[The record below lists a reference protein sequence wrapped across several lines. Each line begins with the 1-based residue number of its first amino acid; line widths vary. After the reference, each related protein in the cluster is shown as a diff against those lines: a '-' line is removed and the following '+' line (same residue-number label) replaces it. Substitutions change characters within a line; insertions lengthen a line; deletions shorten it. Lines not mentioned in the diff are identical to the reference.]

1 MGPSI
6 QSIKNIGSVDVQWRL
21 ESVRGA
27 GFSIS
32 GAAPEA
38 LAKSMVEY
46 NSKMTANSY
55 AFMRFD
61 KFAAFV
67 ISITT
72 NSQKK
77 RNMLDRE
84 NDKSS
89 RLPAP
94 ARQF

>member
-1 MGPSI
+1 MIEGLSY
-6 QSIKNIGSVDVQWRL
+6 G
-21 ESVRGA
+21 RGA
-27 GFSIS
+27 GVSTS

-38 LAKSMVEY
+38 LVEY
-46 NSKMTANSY
+46 MAEQNSKTSANSY
-55 AFMRFD
+55 RFMRFD

-67 ISITT
+67 ISITS

>member
-1 MGPSI
+1 M
-6 QSIKNIGSVDVQWRL
+6 IGDLRRG
-21 ESVRGA
+21 RGA
-27 GFSIS
+27 GLSTSAAAAAAFVGCMAEQNSITS
-32 GAAPEA
+32 
-38 LAKSMVEY
+38 
-46 NSKMTANSY
+46 ANSY
-55 AFMRFD
+55 RFMRFD

-72 NSQKK
+72 NPQKK

-94 ARQF
+94 ARQS

>member
-1 MGPSI
+1 MGGAVF
-6 QSIKNIGSVDVQWRL
+6 NA
-21 ESVRGA
+21 RGA
-27 GFSIS
+27 VTK
-32 GAAPEA
+32 ALVKRMPEQNA
-38 LAKSMVEY
+38 TMS
-46 NSKMTANSY
+46 ANSY
-55 AFMRFD
+55 RSIHFE

-72 NSQKK
+72 IFQKK

-94 ARQF
+94 AWHP

>member
-1 MGPSI
+1 
-6 QSIKNIGSVDVQWRL
+6 
-21 ESVRGA
+21 
-27 GFSIS
+27 
-32 GAAPEA
+32 
-38 LAKSMVEY
+38 
-46 NSKMTANSY
+46 
-55 AFMRFD
+55 MRFD

-72 NSQKK
+72 NPKKK